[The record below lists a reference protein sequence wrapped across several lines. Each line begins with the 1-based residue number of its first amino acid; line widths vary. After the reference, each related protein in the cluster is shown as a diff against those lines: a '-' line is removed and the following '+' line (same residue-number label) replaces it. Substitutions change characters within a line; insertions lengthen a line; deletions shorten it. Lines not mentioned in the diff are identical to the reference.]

1 MFLEH
6 EATPQPQ
13 VTDLDGHVG
22 LREYFE
28 ALRHA
33 DDRLREA
40 DIRFASERDRRY
52 AEVRQEQEKALR
64 IKDEADKVALDLARQ
79 IQDYKDESANEL
91 REQVSRGERGQ
102 YVTQEQHDTLIQ
114 RFEAEIH
121 PLAQFVAA
129 QTGIGLSRRFDITQ
143 VIQVLAVLAAL
154 AAVIVL
160 AIVR

>member
-1 MFLEH
+1 VFLEY
-6 EATPQPQ
+6 EAAPRSQ

-52 AEVRQEQEKALR
+52 TEIRHEQEKALR
-64 IKDEADKVALDLARQ
+64 IKDEADKIALDLARQ
-79 IQDYKDESANEL
+79 IQTYKDEKANEL
-91 REQVSRGERGQ
+91 REQISRERGL
-102 YVTQEQHDTLIQ
+102 YITQDQHDAVIQ
-114 RFEAEIH
+114 RFEDEIH

-143 VIQVLAVLAAL
+143 VIQVFAVLAAL

>member
-64 IKDEADKVALDLARQ
+64 IKDEANKIALDLARQ
-79 IQDYKDESANEL
+79 IQDYKDEKANEL
-91 REQVSRGERGQ
+91 REQISRERGQ
-102 YVTQEQHDTLIQ
+102 YITQDQHDAVIQ

-143 VIQVLAVLAAL
+143 VIQVFAVLAAL

>member
-13 VTDLDGHVG
+13 VSDLDGHVG

-40 DIRFASERDRRY
+40 DIRFAAERDRRY

-64 IKDEADKVALDLARQ
+64 IKDEANKIALDLARQ

-91 REQVSRGERGQ
+91 REQVSRERGL
-102 YVTQEQHDTLIQ
+102 YVTQEQHETLIQ
-114 RFEAEIH
+114 RIEAEIR
-121 PLAQFVAA
+121 PLSQFVAA

-143 VIQVLAVLAAL
+143 VIQVFAVLAAL

>member
-13 VTDLDGHVG
+13 VSDLDGHVG

-40 DIRFASERDRRY
+40 DIRFAAERDRRY

-91 REQVSRGERGQ
+91 REQVSRERGL
-102 YVTQEQHDTLIQ
+102 YVTQEQHETLIQ
-114 RFEAEIH
+114 RIEAEIR
-121 PLAQFVAA
+121 PLSQFVAA
-129 QTGIGLSRRFDITQ
+129 QTGVGLARRFDITQ
-143 VIQVLAVLAAL
+143 IIQVFAVLAAL